1 VTHPITDLV
10 EAEPDPILR
19 RRIKAQALGILED
32 MIGQSVDRGAFRIT
46 ITDLDYYAA
55 RDVLRIRIRVNR
67 ISNGN
72 NVTPEGVNPI
82 YVVNPPIL
90 IDDPTGDIVR
100 TWTTSEP
107 DPQNPG
113 QFIDVEHTR
122 TLKEDLR
129 AALREM
135 VRDAIKDAL
144 T

>member
-19 RRIKAQALGILED
+19 RRIKAQAFGILED

-55 RDVLRIRIRVNR
+55 YDALRIRVRVNR

-72 NVTPEGVNPI
+72 NVTPPGVNPI
-82 YVVNPPIL
+82 FVVNPPIL
-90 IDDPTGDIVR
+90 IDDAAGDIVR
-100 TWTTSEP
+100 TW
-107 DPQNPG
+107 
-113 QFIDVEHTR
+113 IDKDGVEHTR
-122 TLKEDLR
+122 LLKEDLR
-129 AALREM
+129 AALRE
-135 VRDAIKDAL
+135 VIRDAVKDAL